1 MQMVQQRTYNDIF
14 ETRLPKGAASFEEV
28 AARTPSEK
36 YRRDPDPKWVE
47 QAEIASSIN
56 KWLGSRICG
65 KAC

>member
-1 MQMVQQRTYNDIF
+1 MVPQRTCVDTF
-14 ETRLPKGAASFEEV
+14 KTRLPKEEAPFEEV
-28 AARTPSEK
+28 AAKTSSEK
-36 YRRDPDPKWVE
+36 YSRGPDRKRVK